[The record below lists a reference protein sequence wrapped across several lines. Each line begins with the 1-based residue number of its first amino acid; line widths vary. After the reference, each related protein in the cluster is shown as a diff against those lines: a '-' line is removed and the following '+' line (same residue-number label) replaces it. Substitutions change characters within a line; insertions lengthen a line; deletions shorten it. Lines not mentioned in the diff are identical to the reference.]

1 MVRLWRPFSI
11 HPIFDL
17 VTFRSLC
24 FQDFGCG
31 RVKSFAGYLRE
42 EKMTAMPNFLEPYT
56 VGAASSAAR
65 PTPQIGVDLL
75 HGRGRRCWAKRTI
88 CSL

>member
-1 MVRLWRPFSI
+1 
-11 HPIFDL
+11 
-17 VTFRSLC
+17 
-24 FQDFGCG
+24 
-31 RVKSFAGYLRE
+31 
-42 EKMTAMPNFLEPYT
+42 MTAMPNFLEPYT